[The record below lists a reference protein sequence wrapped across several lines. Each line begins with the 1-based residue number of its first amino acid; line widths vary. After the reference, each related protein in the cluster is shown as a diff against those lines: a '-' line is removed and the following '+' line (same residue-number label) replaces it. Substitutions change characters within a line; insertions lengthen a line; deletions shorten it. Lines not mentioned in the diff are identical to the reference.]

1 MKSYTKLILTLIVAL
16 CGFGVANSQL
26 RFGVKGGLNLNS
38 LHFNDAATTFGD
50 ENKCGYTLGVM
61 TEFQIPLIGLC
72 FDLSAMYTRMNAEL
86 TEDQKEMNIGK
97 DFLEIPL
104 NIKYKFGLPL
114 VGNIVKP
121 YLLTGPAVAI
131 KLNKSSKSENSEP
144 TKTAQA
150 VWNVGLGLELI
161 NHLQIQGSY
170 GFGMNNIAK
179 QWSDKIGTVKAK
191 NNYWTITAAWLF

>member
-1 MKSYTKLILTLIVAL
+1 
-16 CGFGVANSQL
+16 
-26 RFGVKGGLNLNS
+26 
-38 LHFNDAATTFGD
+38 
-50 ENKCGYTLGVM
+50 
-61 TEFQIPLIGLC
+61 
-72 FDLSAMYTRMNAEL
+72 MNAEL

-121 YLLTGPAVAI
+121 YLLTVSPAVAI

-150 VWNVGLGLELI
+150 VGTSVL
-161 NHLQIQGSY
+161 
-170 GFGMNNIAK
+170 A
-179 QWSDKIGTVKAK
+179 WSLS
-191 NNYWTITAAWLF
+191 TIFKSRAATASA